1 VDTRGSQERLADRT
15 EPSHRSCRR
24 TTPLGHDDCVTK
36 RTDTRP
42 LDARPLTYSAVGATA
57 VADEVWSVTPA
68 AFRRYEQTVA
78 VRLPW
83 EDARSLMLRWAV
95 KTRSGFDVDAG
106 GIAEASVR
114 EGANVWL
121 RLAIGPVEVRE
132 PIRVIAVVDN
142 ALRCGFSYG
151 TLDGH
156 PVSGEEAFV
165 VHRATEHGPVVLTI
179 RSLTRSAPR
188 GCWRY
193 SFPILLVAQR
203 FFRKRY
209 LSSLK

>member
-1 VDTRGSQERLADRT
+1 MI
-15 EPSHRSCRR
+15 
-24 TTPLGHDDCVTK
+24 CVTK
-36 RTDTRP
+36 RADTRP
-42 LDARPLTYSAVGATA
+42 LDARLLTYSAVGATA
-57 VADEVWSVTPA
+57 VADEFWSATPA
-68 AFRRYEQTVA
+68 EFRRHEQTA
-78 VRLPW
+78 SVRIPW

-95 KTRSGFDVDAG
+95 KTRSGFDVYAG
-106 GIAEASVR
+106 GVAEVSVS

-121 RLAIGPVEVRE
+121 RLAIGPVDVRE
-132 PIRVIAVVDN
+132 PIRVVAVVDHP
-142 ALRCGFSYG
+142 LRCGFSYG

-165 VHRATEHGPVVLTI
+165 LHRATEDGLTLLTI
-179 RSLTRSAPR
+179 RSLTRPAAR

-209 LSSLK
+209 LSSLNQRP